1 MSLTN
6 GKRGRTPILCLR
18 CRGFKFHEARGLCK
32 CCYNH
37 LAEGRCA
44 ATESL
49 DDYPPLGG
57 YGAAAIADGGRH
69 ITQHSPEP
77 AMPDHL
83 AAAEAAHLR
92 EHLDPGHL
100 PRRIHV

>member
-6 GKRGRTPILCLR
+6 GKRGRVPIVCLR
-18 CRGFKFHEARGLCK
+18 CRGVKFHEARGLCK

-37 LAEGRCA
+37 LAERRCRDA
-44 ATESL
+44 ESL

-57 YGAAAIADGGRH
+57 YGAASAIAGGRH
-69 ITQHSPEP
+69 TGQHSREP

-83 AAAEAAHLR
+83 TAAEAARLR
-92 EHLDPGHL
+92 ERLDPGH
-100 PRRIHV
+100 ITS